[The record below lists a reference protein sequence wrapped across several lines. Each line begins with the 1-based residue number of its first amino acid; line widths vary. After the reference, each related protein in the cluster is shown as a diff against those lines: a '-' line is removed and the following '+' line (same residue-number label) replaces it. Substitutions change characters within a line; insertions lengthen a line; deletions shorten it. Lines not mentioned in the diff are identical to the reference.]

1 MKQLKKGD
9 LVKLNYLD
17 GDFCIMKV
25 ISTRKRNTE
34 DTYRKDYI
42 RGLLIYTTW
51 DKNYTTPI
59 EFEFGGYQNYN
70 IITKQ
75 EIMLEML

>member
-1 MKQLKKGD
+1 MKKLKKGD
-9 LVKLNYLD
+9 LIKLNYLD

-25 ISTRKRNTE
+25 ISTRERNKE
-34 DTYRKDYI
+34 NMYYRDFI

-59 EFEFGGYQNYN
+59 EIEFGGYQNYN
-70 IITKQ
+70 IITKR
-75 EIMLEML
+75 EVILEML